1 MRDLHRRRILIT
13 GASSGIGEAT
23 ARACAHAG
31 ARVACLARRGDR
43 LAALADEI
51 DAVPIVADIRDDE
64 RAGQAVDEAAERL
77 GGLDGLVNNAGII
90 RRGSIAEGRM
100 DDWRAMFDVNVLGLL
115 AATQAAVPHLRGSG
129 HADVVNVSS
138 MSGRRVPP
146 GPGVVYAASKFAV
159 HALSAGMR
167 RELRP
172 DGIRVTIVAPGFVRT
187 PIGEDAEAADPEEAA
202 RFAARKEAVGL
213 EPEHVARAIAGAL
226 AEPPEVDVV
235 EVALLSSSQE
245 A

>member
-31 ARVACLARRGDR
+31 AQVACLARRGDR

-51 DAVPIVADIRDDE
+51 DAVPIVADIRDDG
-64 RAGQAVDEAAERL
+64 RVGQAVNEAAERL

-115 AATQAAVPHLRGSG
+115 AATQAAVPHLRVSD

-146 GPGVVYAASKFAV
+146 GSGAVYAASKFAV
-159 HALSAGMR
+159 HALSTGMR

-187 PIGEDAEAADPEEAA
+187 SIGEDAEAADPEEAA
-202 RFAARKEAVGL
+202 RFAERKEAVGL

-235 EVALLSSSQE
+235 EVALLSRSQE